1 MTKLKLTVV
10 AVLMGCMALSG
21 LAQGF
26 KVAVIDLDTTFDE
39 YHKTKLADTQLKEQ
53 AEDFNSER
61 KSLVEEYEALQE
73 TFNAARDEAQ
83 NRALSEDV
91 RDAKRNEA
99 EEKLLELREYE
110 NKIRRF
116 DQSRKKQL
124 DDQSKRM
131 RSRIVGEI
139 QEQLEVYAVN
149 LGFSIVIDYSGQ
161 SLNGIPVIMYSD
173 DRIDITQE
181 IIELINRGK
190 GTDEDE

>member
-39 YHKTKLADTQLKEQ
+39 YYKTKLADTQLKEQ